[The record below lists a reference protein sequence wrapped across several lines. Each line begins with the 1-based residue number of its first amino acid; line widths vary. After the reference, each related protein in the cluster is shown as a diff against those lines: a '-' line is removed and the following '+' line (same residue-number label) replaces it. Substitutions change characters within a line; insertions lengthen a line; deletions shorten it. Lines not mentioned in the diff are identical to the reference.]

1 MAAPVS
7 RAAED
12 ARFPEIGLP
21 GWDNEPGAAP
31 TPPPEVTASTATDL
45 PPTVPPFPGNEVR
58 TVPSTADLPPATPG
72 PVRVATYVGVGSE
85 DILVRLDPRDAIW
98 RRLRP
103 RTQLNEGDLLIALPA
118 TRSQIQLSNAGV
130 TMDLVNGTRIRL
142 STEDGMPDLSG
153 GPVQAG
159 AEIVYGSVLFMK
171 TADTDTPL
179 LLRIGDRIDTVEFD
193 SGATLAINVHRELP
207 RGTDPLED
215 TAIISADYY
224 LTSGTVQWIG
234 EDGSQEITGP
244 LQWQLAEGIFTEP
257 QAPES
262 SEEFEWI
269 DSQPSSRRSD
279 MLAITRVVDAVP
291 EGGDVNLAL
300 RELASGTTGRYE
312 TRSLASRMSVH
323 VGDFDPFVASLNDS
337 KQYSAWNEHI
347 ETLREALALG
357 PRAARSVKEAFVN
370 RKGEERGAELF
381 EMLRGYDKQ
390 QLLEGAL
397 AKLVH
402 ALDDE
407 SLDFRVIAFY
417 NLQKITGIGLHY
429 RPHDNERARRRA
441 YLDWRERLD
450 SGQLVQRLE

>member
-1 MAAPVS
+1 
-7 RAAED
+7 
-12 ARFPEIGLP
+12 
-21 GWDNEPGAAP
+21 
-31 TPPPEVTASTATDL
+31 
-45 PPTVPPFPGNEVR
+45 
-58 TVPSTADLPPATPG
+58 
-72 PVRVATYVGVGSE
+72 
-85 DILVRLDPRDAIW
+85 
-98 RRLRP
+98 
-103 RTQLNEGDLLIALPA
+103 
-118 TRSQIQLSNAGV
+118 
-130 TMDLVNGTRIRL
+130 
-142 STEDGMPDLSG
+142 
-153 GPVQAG
+153 
-159 AEIVYGSVLFMK
+159 
-171 TADTDTPL
+171 
-179 LLRIGDRIDTVEFD
+179 
-193 SGATLAINVHRELP
+193 
-207 RGTDPLED
+207 
-215 TAIISADYY
+215 
-224 LTSGTVQWIG
+224 
-234 EDGSQEITGP
+234 
-244 LQWQLAEGIFTEP
+244 
-257 QAPES
+257 
-262 SEEFEWI
+262 
-269 DSQPSSRRSD
+269 
-279 MLAITRVVDAVP
+279 MLAIARVVDAVP

-370 RKGEERGAELF
+370 RKGAERGAELF
-381 EMLRGYDKQ
+381 EMLGGYDKQ

-417 NLQKITGIGLHY
+417 NLQEITGIGLHY